1 MSRGPIVCDT
11 YNSALRRYD
20 PQKNELTTLARDG
33 LSEPSDAAL
42 VEGTGGDLVVADTN
56 NHRLVRVSPGGE
68 ILPFEVRDLT
78 PPAPVPERGPVAVE
92 IGPVELAGE
101 VELMA
106 TLPVPDGQ
114 KLDPS
119 LGPPV
124 QLSVS
129 SNGLLSDGSLLLTS
143 DELPARVRLAL
154 GAAEGSLDVLLR
166 VGTCEEDPGA
176 VCNLAERRWRVT
188 VRRDAAGSPRLNLG
202 LG

>member
-1 MSRGPIVCDT
+1 VGTV
-11 YNSALRRYD
+11 A
-20 PQKNELTTLARDG
+20 
-33 LSEPSDAAL
+33 
-42 VEGTGGDLVVADTN
+42 GTGAQA
-56 NHRLVRVSPGGE
+56 RW
-68 ILPFEVRDLT
+68 
-78 PPAPVPERGPVAVE
+78 
-92 IGPVELAGE
+92 GPVELAGE

-124 QLSVS
+124 QLSVA

-166 VGTCEEDPGA
+166 VGTCEEGPGA

-188 VRRDAAGSPRLNLG
+188 RCDAMRRAPRGSTWGSGSFRQPPVGSLPGPPMGLASSASVVSMVFVRLLRG
-202 LG
+202 